1 MTGERNVERRA
12 DVLVLGGS
20 IVGTSAALHLR
31 KLGLSVIL
39 LERDRV
45 GQRASGVNFGG
56 VRQQGRALR
65 ELPLSRRARKLW
77 ADLPSLIGILA
88 QVENSFH
95 AHDALARFRQQFA
108 KPVT

>member
-1 MTGERNVERRA
+1 MSSDRKGERRA
-12 DVLVLGGS
+12 DVLVLGGG

-56 VRQQGRALR
+56 LRQQGRALR
-65 ELPLSRRARKLW
+65 
-77 ADLPSLIGILA
+77 
-88 QVENSFH
+88 
-95 AHDALARFRQQFA
+95 
-108 KPVT
+108 